1 MNMSMWRKYF
11 HVQVVHVFHIGL
23 LRDPILE
30 ILPSVSTV
38 PLTILYDQLCQGGKN
53 LSNLYLYI
61 YTCELL
67 WSSNLHSSSL
77 PAPVYMLHE
86 GRRYGVVKL

>member
-1 MNMSMWRKYF
+1 M
-11 HVQVVHVFHIGL
+11 FHIGL

-30 ILPSVSTV
+30 ILPSVS
-38 PLTILYDQLCQGGKN
+38 TILYDQLCQGGKN

-77 PAPVYMLHE
+77 PAPVHMLHE